1 MPSHHSRWSGVRAR
15 LVALA
20 PALVALAFAAGPAV
34 STAGAAAPS
43 ADVSVSYAGY
53 MAVRNNG
60 PSTAYNVKVTE
71 TWSQSFDGGLARFWG
86 LSTNNE
92 VPASC
97 VTPPVYSVVF
107 PNGSAAVTCTMPSL
121 GPGQQEAIYARWE
134 VGSLFGKA
142 AAVTFTATATSSTP
156 DPNLANNTVSV
167 RFVFSGGGFLIG

>member
-1 MPSHHSRWSGVRAR
+1 MPTLRSRFSGVCPPA
-15 LVALA
+15 VALV
-20 PALVALAFAAGPAV
+20 PVVVAVAFAAGPAV
-34 STAGAAAPS
+34 STAGATAVS

-53 MAVRNNG
+53 TAVRNNG

-71 TWSQSFDGGLARFWG
+71 SWSQSFGGGLARFWG

-97 VTPPVYSVVF
+97 VTPSVYSVVF

-134 VGSLFGKA
+134 VGSLLGKA
-142 AAVTFTATATSSTP
+142 AAVTFTATSTSSTP
-156 DPNLANNTVSV
+156 DPNLANNTASV